1 MSYYFL
7 LIRFRQENKQFHDI
21 HVFYNSFYS
30 PEKVFPSTSMHFLTP
45 EIIVIR
51 ALTIISGFKS
61 LHTATIEAHGSIK
74 FLGCSSKGFV
84 QTFFLRQPKG
94 ESHTLRDLIVIN
106 L

>member
-21 HVFYNSFYS
+21 HVFQNSFYS
-30 PEKVFPSTSMHFLTP
+30 PEKVFPSTSMHFLAP
-45 EIIVIR
+45 EIVDIR

-74 FLGCSSKGFV
+74 FFGYSSRGFV
-84 QTFFLRQPKG
+84 QNFFLRHPQTRK
-94 ESHTLRDLIVIN
+94 SHTARSN
-106 L
+106 CN